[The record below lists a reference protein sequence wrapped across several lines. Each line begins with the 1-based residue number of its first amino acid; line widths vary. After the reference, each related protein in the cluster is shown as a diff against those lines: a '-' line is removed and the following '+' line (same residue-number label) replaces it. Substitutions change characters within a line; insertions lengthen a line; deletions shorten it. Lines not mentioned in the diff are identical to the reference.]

1 MDEVEYPRLA
11 AERFAGKVAAVTLA
25 FWIIK
30 ICATTLGEA
39 GGDALSMT
47 FNLGYLTSSWIFLGF
62 FVVTAALQIA
72 ANKYVPFLYW
82 LAVVGTTLV
91 GTTIADFLSRT
102 AKLGYPQASLLL
114 LGCVFACLIVWRL
127 ATGSVSI
134 SSITN
139 KKAEAFYWV
148 TIMVSNTLGTALGD
162 WVSDDERIGFLG
174 GAGIFAGAIALV
186 AALMLVK
193 QIPRAFLFW
202 AAFILTRP
210 LGATL
215 GDLLTKPRAQGGLNL
230 DRPMSALVIAVAM
243 VPLIWLFSRQPEEA
257 VAA

>member
-1 MDEVEYPRLA
+1 MKSDESKNGA
-11 AERFAGKVAAVTLA
+11 AHFAGKVAAVTFA
-25 FWIIK
+25 FWVIK

-47 FNLGYLTSSWIFLGF
+47 FKLGYETSSWIFFAF
-62 FVVTAALQIA
+62 FVVTAALQIGA
-72 ANKYVPFLYW
+72 KKYQPFLYW

-91 GTTIADFLSRT
+91 GTTVADMMSRSF
-102 AKLGYPQASLLL
+102 KLGYPQASLIL
-114 LGCVFACLIVWRL
+114 LGAVFACLAAWRL

-134 SSITN
+134 SSITS
-139 KKAEAFYWV
+139 KKAEVFYWV

-174 GAGIFAGAIALV
+174 GAGIFAGSILVV
-186 AALMLVK
+186 AALMWVK

-215 GDLLTKPRAQGGLNL
+215 GDLLTKPRADGGLDL
-230 DRPMSALVIAVAM
+230 SRPACALVIAVAM
-243 VPLIWLFSRQPEEA
+243 VPLIWFFSRKPEEA
-257 VAA
+257 AA